1 MLRSRPWEGP
11 SPGTVTLRSLKALDT
26 HIMSHVRG
34 KSLVCSPIY
43 IPSKQAR
50 LGWLVWEAARLT
62 PTFSPR
68 GWLPAAAG
76 GGSWSK
82 FIELINSFSPHTHT
96 RPSHAA
102 PPTKL
107 DTSTRFRNPAR
118 WRILEGC
125 E

>member
-26 HIMSHVRG
+26 HVRG

-102 PPTKL
+102 RTNQPRHFYTL
-107 DTSTRFRNPAR
+107 
-118 WRILEGC
+118 
-125 E
+125 